1 CEAQGFVIGEDA
13 GSEIGSTDEDMPPLE
28 PAQNELERLLN
39 ECSPIIDEFIQVV
52 DYIDTVE
59 DAVDWLRSGN
69 PVDLIFMDIQ
79 LADGKSFEIFN
90 QVSVEVPVIFTT
102 AFDDYAIQA
111 FKVNSIDYLLKPI
124 GIDYLLAALDKFR
137 KLHSQKEAK
146 PVLSEDQIKQLLT
159 VGKPQEY
166 KKRFVAT
173 LGERIMQVPVEDIAY
188 FYADDNTVFMVT
200 KQTRKFVINYKLDQ
214 LSQVLDPVLFFR
226 ITRKYIANIN
236 SIKEIN
242 KYFNSRLLLNLEPP
256 TSDEVIVSRAKVAE
270 FMAWMDG

>member
-1 CEAQGFVIGEDA
+1 MRVLIIED
-13 GSEIGSTDEDMPPLE
+13 EI

-39 ECSPIIDEFIQVV
+39 ACVKDLGESIQIV

-90 QVSVEVPVIFTT
+90 QVSVDAPVIFTT
-102 AFDDYAIQA
+102 AFDNYAIQA

-137 KLHSQKEAK
+137 KIHSQKSPK
-146 PVLSEDQIKQLLT
+146 PLLSEDQISHLLN
-159 VGKPQEY
+159 VGKPQDY

-173 LGERIMQVPVEDIAY
+173 LGERIMQIPVDDIAY

-200 KQTRKFVINYKLDQ
+200 NQKRKYVINYKLDQ
-214 LSQVLDPVLFFR
+214 LTQLLDPALFFR
-226 ITRKYIANIN
+226 ATRKYIAKID
-236 SIKEIN
+236 SIREIN
-242 KYFNSRLLLNLEPP
+242 KYFNSRLLLALEPP
-256 TSDEVIVSRAKVAE
+256 TADEVVVSRAKVAE